1 MIHRL
6 ALALTAAGAL
16 IAAGCGVNDYCLNCG
31 TDAGDG
37 DAIVGDATAD
47 GNDGNVTPP
56 DACVPTGVETCNGM
70 DDDCDGMVDDGV
82 ATVGDPCGIP
92 RTNCHRRSI

>member
-1 MIHRL
+1 VIRRL
-6 ALALTAAGAL
+6 ALALTAAAAL
-16 IAAGCGVNDYCLNCG
+16 VATGCGVNDYCLNCG

-70 DDDCDGMVDDGV
+70 DDDCDGQVDERRRPASATPV
-82 ATVGDPCGIP
+82 APTSASAPP
-92 RTNCHRRSI
+92 A